1 MSGGRLDVIYSCFRC
16 CDITLS
22 HMHSFYGTV
31 SSAMLSQANGQIP
44 LLGSLCASK
53 LLVHGNTNVLQ
64 PLIQIGVYSFALG
77 C

>member
-1 MSGGRLDVIYSCFRC
+1 
-16 CDITLS
+16 
-22 HMHSFYGTV
+22 
-31 SSAMLSQANGQIP
+31 MLSQANGQIP